1 MKKLALLIAFIIT
14 ATFSFS
20 QNNMVVSAFNYHRNG
35 KLDKAK
41 EAIDK
46 ATVHPKTI
54 SNAKTWYYRGNI
66 YIDIYWSQD
75 EIYKN
80 LDPDALNKAYE
91 AYTKATELDTKNNYT
106 IDILQRMPI
115 VAQAYFDDGAIKYN
129 LGIGAVEQHD
139 SILTIKEF
147 KDAVNSFKK
156 AYEIYNEAGTIDTL
170 SLYYIA
176 YTANLAHDYELA
188 LDKFNTLIEYDYPE
202 PGIYSTISKIYLD
215 YKDDSVK
222 SEEYLKLGMQKFP
235 GNEHLLFAAINF
247 YLERDKTAEALDL
260 LEIAAK
266 LEDVNE
272 TIFYAIGVQYN
283 KIVEDTNQSNEARD
297 NAFENAVNAYKNAL
311 EINPDYFD
319 PNYNMGALYVN
330 KAIAIF
336 EIANQLP
343 FDATEEYN
351 TMKEEADNYLSLS
364 LPYLEKA
371 LELQPDDISTLGS
384 LKDIYT
390 RLKMYEKLEEINA
403 KLENR

>member
-14 ATFSFS
+14 TTFSFS

-66 YIDIYWSQD
+66 YIDIYNSQD
-75 EIYKN
+75 ENYKN
-80 LDPDALNKAYE
+80 LDPDALYKAYE
-91 AYTKATELDTKNNYT
+91 AYTKATELDTKKTYA
-106 IDILQRMPI
+106 IDIIQRMPI
-115 VAQAYFDDGAIKYN
+115 VAQAYFNDGANKYN
-129 LGIGAVEQHD
+129 LGMEANKSDSALAV
-139 SILTIKEF
+139 KEF
-147 KDAVNSFKK
+147 KNAVNSFEK
-156 AYEIYNEAGTIDTL
+156 AYDIYYEAGAIDTL

-176 YTANLAHDYELA
+176 YTANLSHDYELA

-202 PGIYSTISKIYLD
+202 TGIYSSISKIYLD
-215 YKDDSVK
+215 YKDDAVK

-235 GNEHLLFAAINF
+235 GNEYLLFATINF

-260 LEIAAK
+260 LEVAAE
-266 LEDVNE
+266 LENVNE

-297 NAFENAVNAYKNAL
+297 NAFENAVNAYKKAL

-319 PNYNMGALYVN
+319 SNYNMGALYVN
-330 KAIAIF
+330 KAIAII

-343 FDATEEYN
+343 LDATEEYK
-351 TMKEEADNYLSLS
+351 TMNEEAKNYLSLS

-371 LELQPDDISTLGS
+371 HELQPDDISTLGS

-390 RLKMYEKLEEINA
+390 RLKMYDKMKEINT